1 MSTLTPNYG
10 LIVPEET
17 DTVAQVRADYATN
30 LATIDN
36 IQGGGG
42 GGGNSYVYGAFID
55 TDNVIK
61 ATTTFYTSMTYTA
74 TEDCYIEFYL
84 VIATNGSSTQIRIDG
99 KEVGKFYRTSI
110 AGDTQ
115 GFFVKKGQ
123 VVSVSNAH
131 SSYDSSYVVY
141 GIIQGTQ
148 GIFTPTIYSDNERMI
163 GVWRDNK
170 PLYQKSYYFSS
181 AISVTT
187 NYSAVGNIDATDIE
201 NVVGINGS
209 HADGTYW
216 DDFSADP
223 TLSSH
228 TKLGIRAVQNHS
240 VTYLTIRYTK
250 ISDTAGSGDWN
261 TDGIPMVHYSTTEQ
275 VIGTWTNGK
284 PLYQITVDVLNP
296 ANDSNEHLVDLTSL
310 AIDKCPVLNGY
321 AVRHSGANDI
331 TYYAN
336 SIETDGW
343 YYFKARFDNF
353 RDSIMYTCLFRND
366 SIAEMSFTIQ
376 YTKTTD

>member
-10 LIVPEET
+10 LIVPENT
-17 DTVAQVRADYATN
+17 DDITQVRADYATN

-42 GGGNSYVYGAFID
+42 SVTLGMYID
-55 TDNVIK
+55 TDRVI
-61 ATTTFYTSMTYTA
+61 TSGTYSTNFSYTA
-74 TEDCYIEFYL
+74 TEDCYL
-84 VIATNGSSTQIRIDG
+84 CLQVIANANDSSVVTIDS
-99 KEVGKFYRTSI
+99 EVVANEWSSATHTSPI
-110 AGDTQ
+110 ILP
-115 GFFVKKGQ
+115 VRKGQ
-123 VVSVSNAH
+123 IVGATSSNPSTA
-131 SSYDSSYVVY
+131 YYFVY
-141 GIIQGTQ
+141 GVKQGTK
-148 GIFTPTIYSDNERMI
+148 GIFAPVIYSDNERVI

-170 PLYQKSYYFSS
+170 PLYQKTYDFSNS
-181 AISVTT
+181 PISVST
-187 NYSAVGNIDATDIE
+187 NYSAVGNIDSTNLEMI
-201 NVVGINGS
+201 VGIIGQ
-209 HADGTYW
+209 HADGTAW

-223 TLSSH
+223 TLNSH
-228 TKLGIRAVQNHS
+228 TKLGIRAVTGHTVS
-240 VTYLTIRYTK
+240 YLTIQYTK
-250 ISDTAGSGDWN
+250 TTDVVGSGNWN
-261 TDGIPMVHYSTTEQ
+261 TDGVPTVHYSTSEQ
-275 VIGTWTNGK
+275 VIGTWIDGK
-284 PLYQITVDVLNP
+284 PLYQITVDVPNP
-296 ANDSNEHLVDLTSL
+296 VNDSNEHLVDLTSL

-321 AVRHSGANDI
+321 AVRHSGNNDI